1 MEKLIEGIPPES
13 MQYSQMDVAAEAL
26 KNFDYEWIK
35 INFNNSGEN
44 LLLEMQLNGKPALPL
59 PFKYDPQRGG
69 FIRVKGESAVFQG
82 IRLNVN
88 TSLPLNRLLKFN
100 NSIKE
105 LTGGK
110 KP

>member
-1 MEKLIEGIPPES
+1 MIEDIPKES
-13 MQYSQMDVAAEAL
+13 AQYTQMDIAVEAL

-35 INFNNSGEN
+35 INFGSNHDILKIET
-44 LLLEMQLNGKPALPL
+44 QLNGKPALPL
-59 PFKYDPQRGG
+59 PFKYDPQQGG
-69 FIRVKGESAVFQG
+69 FIRVKGESVVFQG

-88 TSLPLNRLLKFN
+88 TSLPLNRLLNFN